1 MAASAAVA
9 ASLQAVTVSAEA
21 LHLDCSWPQMKPEM
35 TLMLRALP
43 WLKSAESAGAKDSSL
58 RPSRPAA
65 NSMAGLLQDP
75 KSSWAW
81 RARSLRSFLA
91 LAAALHSSSVVKMGV
106 SKISLS
112 GYC

>member
-1 MAASAAVA
+1 MKASAAAWPVAASAAVA
-9 ASLQAVTVSAEA
+9 ASLQAVTASAAA
-21 LHLDCSWPQMKPEM
+21 LHLDCSCPQMKPEM

-43 WLKSAESAGAKDSSL
+43 WLKSAESAGANDSSL

-75 KSSWAW
+75 KSRAA

-91 LAAALHSSSVVKMGV
+91 PAAALHASSVVGDG
-106 SKISLS
+106 S
-112 GYC
+112 